1 MLSKELLNIT
11 KRRIR
16 YRIKEKGLG
25 YVLSRGIKRL
35 ITFETM
41 VVYPL
46 TFILCLVI
54 RLIRPL
60 FFIRFGSLQS
70 AKIGPLASLSE
81 MNLCEQ
87 EQGIQPKS
95 TRTFNIYTTGNS
107 SIICNSQ
114 LVTMWKRLLRVY
126 PRSRYFW
133 KVMNIFSFGKDHIIK
148 TPEEFSEAI
157 KDSILYSDRYSKER
171 KEFLSKIYYNLD
183 GQATNR
189 AVEAVL
195 DFAESQ
201 GLK

>member
-1 MLSKELLNIT
+1 M
-11 KRRIR
+11 
-16 YRIKEKGLG
+16 
-25 YVLSRGIKRL
+25 
-35 ITFETM
+35 
-41 VVYPL
+41 
-46 TFILCLVI
+46 
-54 RLIRPL
+54 
-60 FFIRFGSLQS
+60 
-70 AKIGPLASLSE
+70 GPLSALPE
-81 MNLCEQ
+81 LNLCEQ
-87 EQGIQPKS
+87 EHGIQPKG
-95 TRTFNIYTTGNS
+95 TFDIYTLGS
-107 SIICNSQ
+107 SSLFTCNSQ
-114 LVTMWKRLLRVY
+114 LSTMWQRVLRVY

>member
-1 MLSKELLNIT
+1 MIEKQFLTNYKKIIRDKVKKKEPI
-11 KRRIR
+11 
-16 YRIKEKGLG
+16 
-25 YVLSRGIKRL
+25 YVLKKATKRL
-35 ITFETM
+35 ITFEYLII
-41 VVYPL
+41 YPFV
-46 TFILCLVI
+46 FITCLLI

-60 FFIRFGSLQS
+60 FFIRFGSLHS
-70 AKIGPLASLSE
+70 EKMGPLSALPE
-81 MNLCEQ
+81 LNLCEQ
-87 EQGIQPKS
+87 EHGIQPKG
-95 TRTFNIYTTGNS
+95 TFDIYTLGS
-107 SIICNSQ
+107 SSLFTCNSQ
-114 LVTMWKRLLRVY
+114 LSTMWQRVLRVY